1 MININKFVFI
11 CGGKALPW
19 DQQMTKV
26 LVAEDNMHFR
36 RAIVETLSGAIPD
49 LQVEEAVSGQETLDK
64 AEKFDPSLIIMDIR
78 LPNASGLDLAH
89 KIKAQHPST
98 HIAILTSYDLPDY
111 RQRAAELGTVCFL
124 VKGQATPEEILN
136 LVRNYSQC

>member
-1 MININKFVFI
+1 MKNRQI
-11 CGGKALPW
+11 CLHLGGETLPW

-36 RAIVETLSGAIPD
+36 RAIVETLSGAIPY
-49 LQVEEAVSGQETLDK
+49 LQVDEAVSGQETLDK

-78 LPNASGLDLAH
+78 LPNALGLDLAH

-98 HIAILTSYDLPDY
+98 HIAILTSYDLPEY
-111 RQRAAELGTVCFL
+111 RQRAAELGIVCFL
-124 VKGQATPEEILN
+124 VKGQAIPEEILN
-136 LVRNYSQC
+136 LVKNYSRC

>member
-1 MININKFVFI
+1 MKNRQI
-11 CGGKALPW
+11 CLQLGGETLPW

-49 LQVEEAVSGQETLDK
+49 LQVEEAASGQETLDK

-98 HIAILTSYDLPDY
+98 HIAILTSYDLPEY
-111 RQRAAELGTVCFL
+111 RQRAAELGIVCFF

-136 LVRNYSQC
+136 LVTNYSQC

>member
-1 MININKFVFI
+1 
-11 CGGKALPW
+11 
-19 DQQMTKV
+19 MTKV

-49 LQVEEAVSGQETLDK
+49 LQVEEAISGQETLDK

-98 HIAILTSYDLPDY
+98 HIAILTSYDHPEY
-111 RQRAAELGTVCFL
+111 RQRAAELGIVCFL

-136 LVRNYSQC
+136 LVTNYSQC

>member
-1 MININKFVFI
+1 MINTDKFVFI

-19 DQQMTKV
+19 GQQMTKV
-26 LVAEDNMHFR
+26 LVAEDNTHFR

-78 LPNASGLDLAH
+78 LSNASGLDLAH

-98 HIAILTSYDLPDY
+98 HIAILTSYDLPEY
-111 RQRAAELGTVCFL
+111 RQRAAELGIVCFL

-136 LVRNYSQC
+136 LVTNYSQC